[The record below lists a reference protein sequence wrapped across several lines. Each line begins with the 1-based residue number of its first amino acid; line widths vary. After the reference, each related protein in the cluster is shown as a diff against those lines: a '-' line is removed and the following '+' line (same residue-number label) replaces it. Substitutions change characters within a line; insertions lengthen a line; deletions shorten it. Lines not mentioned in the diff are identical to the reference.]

1 MESDRS
7 DGEEVRRVPDGKD
20 QQIAIDWEAIKAAY
34 AVGSDSLSEIAERF
48 GVAQTAVSKHSSA
61 DGWVDAR
68 KTYRAKLAKAAMGE
82 AEGKDAAIL
91 TSLLGSI
98 EKLTHQIAK
107 ALDDPDQLHRHLVQV
122 GSGDGGFETI
132 EKRFDKLD
140 WVGARAVAQTLKDL
154 TAVARDLLG
163 IRSRQQAEEFAIVTQ
178 RLELERAKAALGEQ
192 TDEGTGV
199 ILLPAQAEMPAPPPA
214 EDDEQGT
221 GDGADGES

>member
-1 MESDRS
+1 MAGDKANRKE
-7 DGEEVRRVPDGKD
+7 GG
-20 QQIAIDWEAIKAAY
+20 QQTIDWEAIKAAY
-34 AVGSDSLSEIAERF
+34 AVGGDSLREIAERY
-48 GVAQTAVSKHSSA
+48 GIALAQVQKHSAA
-61 DGWVDAR
+61 DGWIEAR
-68 KTYRAKLAKAAMGE
+68 KIYRSKLAKAAMGE

-98 EKLTHQIAK
+98 EKLTRQIAK

-122 GSGDGGFETI
+122 GSGDGDFETI

-140 WVGARAVAQTLKDL
+140 WVGARAAAQTLKDL

-199 ILLPAQAEMPAPPPA
+199 ILLPAQAEMPTPP
-214 EDDEQGT
+214 EDEDEVST
-221 GDGADGES
+221 DG

>member
-1 MESDRS
+1 MP
-7 DGEEVRRVPDGKD
+7 GGGKE
-20 QQIAIDWEAIKAAY
+20 QQAGVDWEAIKAAY
-34 AVGSDSLSEIAERF
+34 AVGNDSLTDIAERY
-48 GVAQTAVSKHSSA
+48 GIAQNAVSAHSSA
-61 DGWVDAR
+61 DGWVAAR
-68 KTYRAKLAKAAMGE
+68 KAYRLKVAKAAMGE

-98 EKLTHQIAK
+98 DKLTRQIAR

-140 WVGARAVAQTLKDL
+140 WVGARAAAQTLKDL

-192 TDEGTGV
+192 TTEGTGV
-199 ILLPAQAEMPAPPPA
+199 ILLPVQAEMSTPPE
-214 EDDEQGT
+214 EDEPDAAG
-221 GDGADGES
+221 GDADD